1 MALDSTVKI
10 HRILGRSSV
19 LFLCLFQ
26 SVAFQPRVDIIDS
39 PQKKSQGIN
48 TFDQQSTS
56 KRRTFSSPASTIL
69 QRHAPTATSLSAK
82 LWDRLQ
88 VEEDPEPYWYLLNC
102 VAGLELDLLKQC
114 RDACEDLPDCV
125 KFVVP
130 TEKKTRSHGANRMV
144 TETKVK
150 YQGYVFAKLR
160 LCAEV
165 YETIQSLDLCR
176 SWMGTV
182 NHKGYNK
189 LPPAPVA
196 LNDLEVENFGLE
208 EHEDEDEESIYEN
221 AQDQAMGVILDTA
234 ENEAKGERKV
244 DQEALKAYLG
254 LKVEDMVKVTA
265 KGKFFNEDGIVR
277 RLKDG
282 KIFVRFYTY
291 GTMFEEWL
299 DPSDVRKLSSMEIL
313 KGLSGPS
320 EPVTQRDF
328 DQREQ
333 GGGRSYSGN
342 RPFDRP
348 QSNSDLRQ
356 SLMGNAGMG
365 PRNRRQDRNERNFRQ
380 RRDHFGRSSNDEEA
394 RNERN
399 WSWYQDQ
406 QRSRQRDD
414 AFDGETGMISGSE
427 RQKRESDW
435 AIGNVDSQWGR
446 GGRNNE
452 DYNRARQNN
461 RYQTGD
467 RRGRNERFGNNRR
480 DNNNY
485 NNNRQANRQTNA
497 AIQGDGD
504 WSAFVSNP
512 SGKNEGRN
520 DNSGDED
527 NFFSSLM
534 NDLSPDSKKGRGGN
548 QNYGPSQSASED
560 DDFFDSLLEDL
571 KADSSP
577 KKSESSKQVQ
587 RQETEKTA
595 PTPTDAMEDDF
606 FSSLEAELG
615 SALDTKQDTK
625 SSREDL
631 AVSDD
636 FFAQLEAELAV
647 EPSKPKRNT
656 NSGSSSSSDDLFA
669 ALEMEMESSS
679 PPPQKP
685 PQPQNTDS
693 FAPTTADDDFFASL
707 ESELDS
713 TVTSSSDS
721 TTSEKQTNRETA
733 SFDGED
739 FFASLESELKTS
751 GATSPSDIA
760 SDNNQD
766 VFAGPVEKVVS
777 NKPLSKESSS
787 KKQPSTTSVA
797 SASSSSMGDLQKQ
810 TVPVLKDMLRERG
823 LKVSGKKAELIERLM
838 Q

>member
-1 MALDSTVKI
+1 MDPVNLPA
-10 HRILGRSSV
+10 
-19 LFLCLFQ
+19 
-26 SVAFQPRVDIIDS
+26 
-39 PQKKSQGIN
+39 
-48 TFDQQSTS
+48 
-56 KRRTFSSPASTIL
+56 RTT
-69 QRHAPTATSLSAK
+69 T
-82 LWDRLQ
+82 
-88 VEEDPEPYWYLLNC
+88 
-102 VAGLELDLLKQC
+102 
-114 RDACEDLPDCV
+114 
-125 KFVVP
+125 
-130 TEKKTRSHGANRMV
+130 
-144 TETKVK
+144 
-150 YQGYVFAKLR
+150 
-160 LCAEV
+160 
-165 YETIQSLDLCR
+165 
-176 SWMGTV
+176 
-182 NHKGYNK
+182 
-189 LPPAPVA
+189 
-196 LNDLEVENFGLE
+196 
-208 EHEDEDEESIYEN
+208 
-221 AQDQAMGVILDTA
+221 
-234 ENEAKGERKV
+234 
-244 DQEALKAYLG
+244 
-254 LKVEDMVKVTA
+254 
-265 KGKFFNEDGIVR
+265 
-277 RLKDG
+277 
-282 KIFVRFYTY
+282 
-291 GTMFEEWL
+291 
-299 DPSDVRKLSSMEIL
+299 
-313 KGLSGPS
+313 
-320 EPVTQRDF
+320 
-328 DQREQ
+328 
-333 GGGRSYSGN
+333 
-342 RPFDRP
+342 
-348 QSNSDLRQ
+348 
-356 SLMGNAGMG
+356 
-365 PRNRRQDRNERNFRQ
+365 
-380 RRDHFGRSSNDEEA
+380 
-394 RNERN
+394 
-399 WSWYQDQ
+399 
-406 QRSRQRDD
+406 
-414 AFDGETGMISGSE
+414 
-427 RQKRESDW
+427 
-435 AIGNVDSQWGR
+435 
-446 GGRNNE
+446 
-452 DYNRARQNN
+452 
-461 RYQTGD
+461 
-467 RRGRNERFGNNRR
+467 
-480 DNNNY
+480 
-485 NNNRQANRQTNA
+485 
-497 AIQGDGD
+497 
-504 WSAFVSNP
+504 
-512 SGKNEGRN
+512 
-520 DNSGDED
+520 
-527 NFFSSLM
+527 
-534 NDLSPDSKKGRGGN
+534 
-548 QNYGPSQSASED
+548 
-560 DDFFDSLLEDL
+560 FFDSLLEDL